1 MISSTASSLE
11 LISAGDCS
19 GWTIL
24 ARSSRAPM
32 LVFVLF
38 CKGGVQEDEQRADAV
53 EGEQGQGLPGEQTNL
68 RPAQAGAT
76 TDHCLK

>member
-1 MISSTASSLE
+1 
-11 LISAGDCS
+11 
-19 GWTIL
+19 
-24 ARSSRAPM
+24 M